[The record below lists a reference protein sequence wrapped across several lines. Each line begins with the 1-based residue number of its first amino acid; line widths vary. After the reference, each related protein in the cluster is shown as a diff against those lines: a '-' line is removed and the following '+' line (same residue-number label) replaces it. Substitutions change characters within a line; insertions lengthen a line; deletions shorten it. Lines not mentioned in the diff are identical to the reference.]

1 VRAYVLIET
10 TMGRAAAVAAA
21 LPGLVGNGVTL
32 TSAEVVT
39 GPYDL
44 IAQVESD
51 DLDAIAQFVGNR
63 IQAIDGV
70 QRTVTCVS

>member
-10 TMGRAAAVAAA
+10 SMGRASAVARA
-21 LPGLVGNGVTL
+21 LRSLNVHGVTL
-32 TSAEVVT
+32 TSADVVT

-44 IAQVESD
+44 IAQVESN
-51 DLDAIAQFVGNR
+51 DLDALAQFVGTG
-63 IQAIDGV
+63 IQGIEGV

>member
-21 LPGLVGNGVTL
+21 LPALDGNGVTL

-44 IAQVESD
+44 IAHVESN
-51 DLDAIAQFVGNR
+51 DLDAIARFVGNR
-63 IQAIDGV
+63 IQSIEGV